1 MTSHPY
7 RTPRWAWTALLLI
20 WAVVLLVDL
29 DRLAITIFGGP

>member
-20 WAVVLLVDL
+20 WAVVLLVDEEWEEVL
-29 DRLAITIFGGP
+29 